1 MPSIC
6 IPISLRIIIIL
17 AIILYI
23 LKDKIM
29 ELGKRVFTKNVEA
42 AKDKVVNN
50 IDDLVGV
57 NNLG

>member
-6 IPISLRIIIIL
+6 IPISMRIIVIL

-29 ELGKRVFTKNVEA
+29 ELGQRIFTKKVEA
-42 AKDKVVNN
+42 AKDKVVNK

-57 NNLG
+57 NLG

>member
-6 IPISLRIIIIL
+6 IPISLRILIIL

-29 ELGKRVFTKNVEA
+29 DVGEKLFTKKVEA
-42 AKDKVVNN
+42 AKDKVVKK
-50 IDDLVGV
+50 IDNLVGV
-57 NNLG
+57 NLS